1 MEVQAFGC
9 GLYGPV
15 ISWTSSTD
23 HPGFGAPERCC
34 SSELWHQC
42 MCCCSTL
49 ARGRWNVESLKWLRD
64 RGRWFQGTVDNICC
78 TCLFIFAVVW
88 ECAEGWKV
96 ISFTNP
102 FKPWFYCMHFFNV
115 LHLPVIITHF
125 PAKSP
130 RFSAEKLTLD
140 MPGHCP
146 VESQGCRQG
155 VLHCG
160 CRCLWSSQALVYSLA
175 AAERSRGHECG
186 CLMALHLEKNG
197 SKIHAKRSGNETCG
211 TNYVKGCFWMSS

>member
-1 MEVQAFGC
+1 MRWRLESHFIYKSFQALIL
-9 GLYGPV
+9 LY
-15 ISWTSSTD
+15 
-23 HPGFGAPERCC
+23 A
-34 SSELWHQC
+34 
-42 MCCCSTL
+42 
-49 ARGRWNVESLKWLRD
+49 
-64 RGRWFQGTVDNICC
+64 
-78 TCLFIFAVVW
+78 
-88 ECAEGWKV
+88 
-96 ISFTNP
+96 
-102 FKPWFYCMHFFNV
+102 FFNV

-160 CRCLWSSQALVYSLA
+160 YRCLWSSQALVYSLA

-186 CLMALHLEKNG
+186 CLMAFIWRKTAPKFMPKDREMKHVVQITWKDVSDVFIDVTKYEWTSAEAVKPVNLYPHGLHPGFTLGWTKVGLYNAAMAVLKNE
-197 SKIHAKRSGNETCG
+197 SRHE
-211 TNYVKGCFWMSS
+211 FWKPPVFMMW